1 MKKNTFLR
9 IIAVAVISVL
19 MLLTLASC
27 GGGVGN
33 SAAADASGDHGS
45 LHWDY
50 KKDGQTLT
58 VTGSGEMQNF
68 DSPSAV
74 AWAAVV
80 SSVKKVVIADG
91 ITSVADYAFYNMTS
105 LEQVSVPSSV
115 QVIGKMAFAFSPA
128 LVGVELH
135 EGVMNI
141 GYGAFEASGIKT
153 MELPKSV
160 TDISDRAFIY
170 CDDLTHV
177 VAHGVNSIG
186 NEAFAYCKALESIK
200 LPDAFIKAPAYGENV
215 FKDAKINGDSAVAA
229 DVTYTLTV
237 TYVDE
242 SGAEVAPSVIKLLG
256 VGETYDITSPTVD
269 GKAPDKDKISG
280 TVADADITEKVTY
293 KVAEVET
300 EAPAESAPVTENP
313 DDGKLE
319 PLTVVALVVTVV
331 IIIGIIVAT
340 VIFIRREK
348 NSGAKGSKK
357 GKDGKKN
364 KK

>member
-9 IIAVAVISVL
+9 ILAVAIVSTL

-27 GGGVGN
+27 GGSTGSSV
-33 SAAADASGDHGS
+33 ADANGDHGS

-58 VTGSGEMQNF
+58 ITGAGEMQNF

-74 AWAAVV
+74 AWTDVA
-80 SSVKKVVIADG
+80 SGVKKVVIADG
-91 ITSVADYAFYNMTS
+91 ITSIADYSFYNMTS
-105 LEQVSVPSSV
+105 LEEVSVPSSV
-115 QVIGKMAFAFSPA
+115 EVIGKMAFAFTPA

-135 EGVMNI
+135 EGVRNI

-153 MELPKSV
+153 MELPKTV
-160 TDISDRAFIY
+160 TDISDRAFVY

-177 VAHGVNSIG
+177 VAHGVTSVG

-200 LPDAFIKAPAYGENV
+200 LPDAFIKAPAYGTDV
-215 FKDAKINGDSAVAA
+215 FKEAKINGDSAVAA
-229 DVTYTLTV
+229 DVTYTLTI

-256 VGETYDITSPTVD
+256 VGETYDVASPTVE
-269 GKAPDKDKISG
+269 GKTPDKDKISG
-280 TVADADITEKVTY
+280 SVTDADITEKVTY
-293 KVAEVET
+293 TEAQVET
-300 EAPAESAPVTENP
+300 EAPAETAPVTENP
-313 DDGKLE
+313 EDDKLE
-319 PLTVVALVVTVV
+319 PMTVVALAVTVV

-348 NSGAKGSKK
+348 NGGKK
-357 GKDGKKN
+357 TKNGKKN

>member
-1 MKKNTFLR
+1 MKKNTFLKV
-9 IIAVAVISVL
+9 IAVAIVSVL

-27 GGGVGN
+27 AGGAGR
-33 SAAADASGDHGS
+33 SSAADANGDHGS

-58 VTGSGEMQNF
+58 VTGAGEMQNF
-68 DSPSAV
+68 DSPSSV

-80 SSVKKVVIADG
+80 ASVKKVVIAEG
-91 ITSVADYAFYNMTS
+91 VTSIADYAFYNMTS
-105 LEQVSVPSSV
+105 LEEVSVPSSV
-115 QVIGKMAFAFSPA
+115 EVIGKMAFAFTPA

-177 VAHGVNSIG
+177 VAHGVTSIG

-200 LPDAFIKAPAYGENV
+200 LPDAFIKAPTYGSDV
-215 FKDAKINGDSAVAA
+215 FKDAKINENNAVAA
-229 DVTYTLTV
+229 DVTYTLTI

-242 SGAEVAPSVIKLLG
+242 SGAEVAPSVIKLLSD
-256 VGETYDITSPTVD
+256 GEAYDVASPQIDKKT
-269 GKAPDKDKISG
+269 PDKDKISG

-293 KVAEVET
+293 KEAVVET
-300 EAPAESAPVTENP
+300 EAPAETAPVTPTPE
-313 DDGKLE
+313 DDKLE
-319 PLTVVALVVTVV
+319 PMTVVALVVTVV
-331 IIIGIIVAT
+331 IIIGIVVAT

-348 NSGAKGSKK
+348 NGGAKGSKK
-357 GKDGKKN
+357 GSNGKKN